1 MGLRCGSSVRCR
13 QPRLEEES
21 ALGTNKRV
29 RFFVH
34 VGEQHSQL
42 IAISESPKG
51 DLIITQRPNGTLEV
65 PDFEGATIKTQRYT
79 VHVSPNSTGHIL
91 NSRCELQ
98 SGDYLRNVSFVS
110 CEHNPLLAI
119 LFTRRWPIMRREGF
133 RVPDAQHIDARQVA
147 AYDEDRNN
155 LLTHVV
161 ISQVGL
167 GPQICRMYGGCMH
180 SFREFDVA
188 VIPRYI
194 WFPSSSKGD
203 TITPSSS
210 DLEIS
215 GDFGR
220 GRLGQIQALGIEELA
235 RVMLELEQPLLLRL
249 RERIAAQINLN
260 LMDPKNRE
268 VAINRIGK
276 LQIYRLPL

>member
-1 MGLRCGSSVRCR
+1 
-13 QPRLEEES
+13 
-21 ALGTNKRV
+21 
-29 RFFVH
+29 
-34 VGEQHSQL
+34 
-42 IAISESPKG
+42 
-51 DLIITQRPNGTLEV
+51 
-65 PDFEGATIKTQRYT
+65 
-79 VHVSPNSTGHIL
+79 
-91 NSRCELQ
+91 
-98 SGDYLRNVSFVS
+98 
-110 CEHNPLLAI
+110 
-119 LFTRRWPIMRREGF
+119 
-133 RVPDAQHIDARQVA
+133 
-147 AYDEDRNN
+147 
-155 LLTHVV
+155 
-161 ISQVGL
+161 
-167 GPQICRMYGGCMH
+167 MH

-194 WFPSSSKGD
+194 WFPSLSKGD

-210 DLEIS
+210 DLEIN

-260 LMDPKNRE
+260 LMDPKDRE